1 MARESFATTSHRF
14 GDHQTGVSDSTGT
27 GRLGVN
33 YARLFASSFIS
44 NLGDGIGTIAYPWLA
59 SAVTRNPFLI
69 SLVVVVQRLPWLL
82 FSLPAG
88 VITDRVDRFT
98 LMVRANVLRAL
109 LTLGVSV
116 AVFSQRDSLP
126 SVDEVAALG
135 DDLQT
140 NHLLFLII
148 LLATFLLGIGEVLYD
163 NAAQTSIPT
172 IVEEELLEK
181 ANGRMWSSEMVAN
194 TFIGPPL
201 GALLLAAAFAL
212 PFLVDATS
220 FFVAAALIMLIARNR
235 PAREVPDAPARSWKV
250 EMREG
255 FDWLRSHELL
265 YPLAIIL
272 GVLNMLGIVPFTIMV
287 LFAQEV
293 LDTTPT
299 EFAIMS
305 TGGAVGGVIG
315 GWSASWISKK
325 LGPAPSLWL
334 TIGTAIFAVFFMG
347 IANSWPLV
355 WVMGVFFTWT
365 AMLWNVITVSL
376 RQAIIP
382 DELLGRVNSV
392 YRFFA
397 WGAMP
402 VGAALT
408 GVIVTVAD
416 GPLSRESALRLPFF
430 VSAALLIVLLVFAS
444 RILTT
449 ERIEAARAS
458 AQPKAL

>member
-1 MARESFATTSHRF
+1 MSNDTPTATNK
-14 GDHQTGVSDSTGT
+14 
-27 GRLGVN
+27 LGAN
-33 YARLFASSFIS
+33 YFRLFGASIIS

-59 SAVTRNPFLI
+59 SAVTRNPLLI

-98 LMVRANVLRAL
+98 LMVRANVFRAV
-109 LTLGVSV
+109 LTLGVAV
-116 AVFSQRDSLP
+116 AVFTQRTSLP
-126 SVDEVAALG
+126 SADEILELG
-135 DDLQT
+135 DDLDS
-140 NHLLFLII
+140 NLFLY
-148 LLATFLLGIGEVLYD
+148 LVVLAATFFLGMGEVLYD
-163 NAAQTSIPT
+163 NASQTSIPL
-172 IVEEELLEK
+172 IVEEENLEK

-194 TFIGPPL
+194 TFVGPPL

-212 PFLVDATS
+212 PFIIDATS
-220 FFVAAALIMLIARNR
+220 FFVSAALIVLIAKNR
-235 PAREVPDAPARSWKV
+235 PAQVQVEKESRSWQA

-255 FDWLRSHELL
+255 FAWLRNHELL
-265 YPLAIIL
+265 FPLAIIL
-272 GVLNMLGIVPFTIMV
+272 GVLNMLGIVPWTIMV

-293 LDTTPT
+293 LDTSAT

-305 TGGAVGGVIG
+305 TGGAFGGIIG

-325 LGPAPSLWL
+325 IGAGPSLWV
-334 TIGTAIFAVFFMG
+334 TIGTGIIAIGMMG
-347 IANSWPLV
+347 LATSWITI
-355 WVMGVFFTWT
+355 WVLSLFFTWS

-402 VGAALT
+402 VGAVLT
-408 GVIVTVAD
+408 GLIVTL
-416 GPLSRESALRLPFF
+416 GEGWFSRDMALRLPFF
-430 VSAALLIVLLVFAS
+430 ASAAAHVLLLVVAS

-449 ERIEAARAS
+449 ERIERARAT
-458 AQPKAL
+458 AKQ